1 MRMFSRS
8 RTPLDAT
15 SGRRIS
21 PRLVLIGVGA
31 IILGGVFAYGSML
44 GGANVQQGGG
54 GGNRIAPPVRV
65 ASVETRNL
73 PVTTHTIGTVIANA
87 TVSIK
92 SQIDGEILSAE
103 FEEGQLVKEG
113 DVLFRIDS
121 RPTQAELRQAEAQI
135 ARVQAQLAS
144 AQSDA
149 DRAEQL
155 AERGIVSM
163 QQRDQMI
170 AEARALAASEA
181 ADQAALERARLNLNY
196 TTIRAPMD
204 GKTGA
209 ILIHPGNLVR
219 ANTDNLVVINQIQP
233 VRISFSLPQA
243 QLSSLQDRM
252 NEGALRASLAVHSET
267 GVQQAVR
274 DETDIVVDVDFIGN
288 VVDERS
294 GTIEL
299 RATFD
304 NPDLRLV
311 PGELVDVSVELD
323 VLRDAVVVPRAA
335 VNIGQDGGTYVFV
348 IDADNTAQM
357 RPVQVRYQDETFAA
371 IGDALAP
378 GETVVV
384 DGQLRLTPGVQVA
397 ILEDNQPVAPVA
409 GGEQP

>member
-1 MRMFSRS
+1 
-8 RTPLDAT
+8 L
-15 SGRRIS
+15 
-21 PRLVLIGVGA
+21 
-31 IILGGVFAYGSML
+31 FAYGSLL
-44 GGANVQQGGG
+44 GGANVQQGPG

-87 TVSIK
+87 TVAIK

-103 FEEGQLVKEG
+103 FEEGQLVEEG

-155 AERGIVSM
+155 AERGIVST

-204 GKTGA
+204 GKTGT

-243 QLSSLQDRM
+243 QLPSLQDRM
-252 NEGALRASLAVHSET
+252 GEGALRASLAVHSAA

-288 VVDERS
+288 AVDERS

-348 IDADNTAQM
+348 VDADNMAQM
-357 RPVQVRYQDETFAA
+357 RPVQVRYQDETYAA
-371 IGDALAP
+371 IGDTLQP

-384 DGQLRLTPGVQVA
+384 DGQLRLTPGIQVA
-397 ILEDNQPVAPVA
+397 ILDNNQPVPEVA
-409 GGEQP
+409 AGELP